1 MSVETLADLTQIAW
15 WRVCG
20 PLLEWLSG
28 QTKADGRFSRSSM
41 LRISHESMLSVSAQG
56 GGMGG
61 VLCKY
66 LKYKYVNGLQSRV
79 HRFDFD
85 LGLDCE
91 H

>member
-1 MSVETLADLTQIAW
+1 
-15 WRVCG
+15 
-20 PLLEWLSG
+20 
-28 QTKADGRFSRSSM
+28 
-41 LRISHESMLSVSAQG
+41 MLSVSAQG
-56 GGMGG
+56 GGVGG

-66 LKYKYVNGLQSRV
+66 LKYKYVNGLQRSV